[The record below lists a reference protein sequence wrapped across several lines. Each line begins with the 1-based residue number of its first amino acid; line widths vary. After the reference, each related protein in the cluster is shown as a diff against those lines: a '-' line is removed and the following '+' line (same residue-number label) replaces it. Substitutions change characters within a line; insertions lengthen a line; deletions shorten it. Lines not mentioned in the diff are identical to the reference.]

1 MKPKFK
7 AEIKKLKD
15 RLDELE
21 GRESNY
27 SKYLN
32 FGVNLIQNLRN
43 YYEKASPVNKQKL
56 IGSIFPEN
64 LIIENN
70 ECRTA
75 RESDVILAL
84 RGFEQDFKKKNPT
97 GGSGF
102 PVLYLRWESN
112 QPA

>member
-15 RLDELE
+15 KLEELE
-21 GRESNY
+21 GTESNY
-27 SKYLN
+27 SRYLN
-32 FGVNLIQNLRN
+32 FGVNLIRNLSY
-43 YYEKASPVNKQKL
+43 YYEKASLLNKQKL

-75 RESDVILAL
+75 RENDVILAL
-84 RGFEQDFKKKNPT
+84 KGFEQDF
-97 GGSGF
+97 
-102 PVLYLRWESN
+102 
-112 QPA
+112 